1 MEYETPWWELD
12 KDVHK
17 NVFAT
22 AGNIRRNQTAQED
35 LDERHFRLYS
45 GLPLYSAFTFN
56 LTFDTLDAKFTMNV
70 VQAATNTLVSKICK
84 NKVKPTFLT
93 DDGNWGMQQQA
104 KKLDRYVFG
113 QFYKM
118 NIYEETK
125 KAFRDACIFGDGFI
139 KHWHDS
145 TGKIHMKRVFKPC
158 LIVNQAEVMY
168 GQEPKTIYEV
178 RIVDK
183 QTLKQKYPDFTHE
196 IDEASISDIPFF
208 IDSFE
213 SNHQLAVVV
222 EGYRV
227 AHTTIDKDGNE
238 IKHKGKHFIG
248 ISTATFLLEDFEQEK
263 IPYVK
268 MTYVPNAVGYYGKGV
283 AEIITGHQVEINRML
298 RRISRAMNLMSSPSI
313 LVDFM
318 SEVVDTHF
326 NNEVGTVIKYK
337 NNPPI
342 YNFPAGVNPTVIDW
356 FLTVYQKAFEEIGL
370 SQLTA
375 QSQKPAGLDSGKA
388 LREYNDIETERFA
401 ELAQAWEKFHL
412 DIADAV
418 ILHSKE
424 IADQGGDV
432 VVLSPEKMGAQ
443 KIDFKK
449 IKLKDSEYI
458 MQVYPTAMLPKT
470 PAGRLAYVQE
480 MMGAG
485 LLTPEEGLN
494 LLEFPDIS
502 EIVENKNAY
511 VDDIRHTAYL
521 IINDAEYNPPEPYQN
536 LQFGITFMNSMYLKM
551 KTRGLPVD
559 RLDLLQKWINDALSL
574 QEQMTAPPEMPMVEP
589 GVMPQEQ
596 LPPDQMPITQ
606 GV

>member
-1 MEYETPWWELD
+1 
-12 KDVHK
+12 
-17 NVFAT
+17 
-22 AGNIRRNQTAQED
+22 
-35 LDERHFRLYS
+35 
-45 GLPLYSAFTFN
+45 
-56 LTFDTLDAKFTMNV
+56 
-70 VQAATNTLVSKICK
+70 
-84 NKVKPTFLT
+84 
-93 DDGNWGMQQQA
+93 
-104 KKLDRYVFG
+104 
-113 QFYKM
+113 
-118 NIYEETK
+118 
-125 KAFRDACIFGDGFI
+125 
-139 KHWHDS
+139 
-145 TGKIHMKRVFKPC
+145 
-158 LIVNQAEVMY
+158 
-168 GQEPKTIYEV
+168 
-178 RIVDK
+178 
-183 QTLKQKYPDFTHE
+183 
-196 IDEASISDIPFF
+196 
-208 IDSFE
+208 
-213 SNHQLAVVV
+213 
-222 EGYRV
+222 
-227 AHTTIDKDGNE
+227 
-238 IKHKGKHFIG
+238 
-248 ISTATFLLEDFEQEK
+248 
-263 IPYVK
+263 
-268 MTYVPNAVGYYGKGV
+268 
-283 AEIITGHQVEINRML
+283 ML

-318 SEVVDTHF
+318 SEVIDTHF

-424 IADQGGDV
+424 IADQGGEV
-432 VVLSPEKMGAQ
+432 IVLSPEKMGAQ

-485 LLTPEEGLN
+485 LLTPEEGLG

-511 VDDIRHTAYL
+511 IDDIRHTAYL
-521 IINDAEYNPPEPYQN
+521 IVNDAEYNAPEPYQN
-536 LQFGITFMNSMYLKM
+536 LQYGITFMNSMYLKM
-551 KTRGLPVD
+551 KTRGLPTE

-574 QEQMTAPPEMPMVEP
+574 QEQLSAPPEMPMMEP
-589 GVMPQEQ
+589 GMEQMPQEQ
-596 LPPDQMPITQ
+596 LPPEQMPITQ